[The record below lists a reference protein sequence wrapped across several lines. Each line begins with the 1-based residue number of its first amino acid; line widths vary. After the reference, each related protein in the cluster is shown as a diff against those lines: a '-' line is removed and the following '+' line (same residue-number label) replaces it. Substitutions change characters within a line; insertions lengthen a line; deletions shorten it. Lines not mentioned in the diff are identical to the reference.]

1 MTPVITKILKMFGVF
16 VLALLAIIAGAIYW
30 LHRTEETCWKHE
42 ASEAFEKYDSLKTRT
57 EILKGVD
64 IQNDLRSKD
73 TKSNPLEIIEKD
85 PNGCSFGS
93 NGKKVLKCSIWTPPH
108 NHAFQRTRK
117 SGAPLKANVRP
128 LQRQWGFSG
137 TRYLRDSSRG

>member
-1 MTPVITKILKMFGVF
+1 MFGVF

-93 NGKKVLKCSIWTPPH
+93 NGQTVLRFFFNDRNEITTIQVFRNYIASDYQMTLIEE
-108 NHAFQRTRK
+108 R
-117 SGAPLKANVRP
+117 
-128 LQRQWGFSG
+128 
-137 TRYLRDSSRG
+137 RY

>member
-93 NGKKVLKCSIWTPPH
+93 NGQTVLRFFFNDRNEITTIQVFRNYIASDYQMTLIEE
-108 NHAFQRTRK
+108 R
-117 SGAPLKANVRP
+117 
-128 LQRQWGFSG
+128 
-137 TRYLRDSSRG
+137 RY

>member
-1 MTPVITKILKMFGVF
+1 MFGVF

-42 ASEAFEKYDSLKTRT
+42 ASEAFEKYDSFKTRT

-73 TKSNPLEIIEKD
+73 TKSNPLEIVEKD

-93 NGKKVLKCSIWTPPH
+93 NGQTVLRFFFNDRNEITTIQVFRNYIASDYQMTLIKE
-108 NHAFQRTRK
+108 R
-117 SGAPLKANVRP
+117 
-128 LQRQWGFSG
+128 
-137 TRYLRDSSRG
+137 RY

>member
-1 MTPVITKILKMFGVF
+1 MNPVITKILKMFGVF

-42 ASEAFEKYDSLKTRT
+42 ASEAFEKYDSFKTRT

-73 TKSNPLEIIEKD
+73 TKSNPLEIVEKD

-93 NGKKVLKCSIWTPPH
+93 NGQTVLRFFFNDRNEITTIQVFRNYIASDYQMTLIKE
-108 NHAFQRTRK
+108 R
-117 SGAPLKANVRP
+117 
-128 LQRQWGFSG
+128 
-137 TRYLRDSSRG
+137 RY